1 MKKNILI
8 LLSIGILLTLP
19 NVVLADCAD
28 IGGFSSFVLSR
39 DNTVILLAGSTS
51 TGQFDLQDCQV
62 QPQSRILLRNSKV
75 CDGDKVLIDDTRC
88 TVMNV
93 KSSG

>member
-8 LLSIGILLTLP
+8 PLFIGILLVLP
-19 NVVLADCAD
+19 NVALADCAD
-28 IGGFSSFVLSR
+28 LGGFSSFVLSR
-39 DNTVILLAGSTS
+39 DNTVILVAGSTS
-51 TGQFDLQDCQV
+51 IGQFDLQDCQV

-75 CDGDKVLIDDTRC
+75 CDGDQVVIDDTRC

-93 KSSG
+93 RSSG